1 MNRRLDASAVVLA
14 AAAGLLA
21 AALFFGGGSDD
32 VDFLPVALAA
42 LFVAGGLGVAALA
55 GLIPRPGLDA
65 AGLAFFGFLGGFV
78 VWSGLSVWWSIVP
91 DLTWNLF
98 NRELAY
104 VGFAIVG
111 LCVGALWP
119 RRTVAAGLA
128 IALGA
133 VIAWALAGK
142 VFPSLVEG
150 GEQVS
155 RLRSPVG
162 YWNALALLCAAGAV
176 LGLWLATDRTR
187 GRGTR
192 AAGAVLVYGA
202 VVSVVLT
209 YSRSGIVITVLAALA
224 WVLLSGAAF
233 ETLAVLAL
241 AGAAAA
247 PVLLCAFLSP
257 GITSDGEPY
266 AVRVDDGMIFAP
278 VVLAAGAG
286 VGAATYLLLTR
297 GRASAP
303 VRRRAVWATA
313 GLLAVGAC
321 AVLIVSVVRA
331 GGPESWVEAR
341 WHDFSSSK
349 DVPSARAG
357 RLGSLSSNHRWTW
370 WEEAW
375 RSFEDAPA
383 RGRGAN
389 SFKLVNVL
397 ERPKP
402 ITVSQPH
409 NLFLQALSDVGIVGF
424 LLLAG
429 VAVAAVL
436 TAVRAVR
443 RSTGPERLAT
453 LALSIAAAAYLL
465 QSLVDVDW
473 DFVAVTGLLFFV
485 VGVLAARPA
494 SAARLAPAWA
504 LGVGRGGVRRRDLA
518 PPAVA
523 LQREDGGRIC
533 GDGPA
538 RVRVGRRPRPQRA
551 LAELARGRAP
561 CSRSGR
567 RRRCAAISTRPRAGM
582 REPSASNP
590 TTRTRGST
598 SETSSSRP
606 GTTEQRASSSRGRRS
621 STGSTRSRRPSAS
634 RPARS

>member
-1 MNRRLDASAVVLA
+1 MLPPWFWPRRPVCLPPRSSSA
-14 AAAGLLA
+14 AAATTSISSPSRSRRSSSRA
-21 AALFFGGGSDD
+21 ASASRRW
-32 VDFLPVALAA
+32 P
-42 LFVAGGLGVAALA
+42 

-187 GRGTR
+187 GRSTR

-409 NLFLQALSDVGIVGF
+409 NLFLQALSDLGIVGF

-436 TAVRAVR
+436 TAVRTVR

-494 SAARLAPAWA
+494 SVARVAPAWA
-504 LGVGRGGVRRRDLA
+504 LGVAAGACVAATSLLLPWLSSERTVGAYAAMDRRA
-518 PPAVA
+518 Y
-523 LQREDGGRIC
+523 E
-533 GDGPA
+533 
-538 RVRVGRRPRPQRA
+538 
-551 LAELARGRAP
+551 
-561 CSRSGR
+561 S
-567 RRRCAAISTRPRAGM
+567 AADR
-582 REPSASNP
+582 
-590 TTRTRGST
+590 
-598 SETSSSRP
+598 
-606 GTTEQRASSSRGRRS
+606 
-621 STGSTRSRRPSAS
+621 
-634 RPARS
+634 ARSAHSLNSLAVDPLYALGEAETLRGNLEEAEGWYARAVREQPDNPNTWFNLGDFELQAGNNRAACVFLTRATQLDRFDGSAAAEREQAC